1 MPIQAHSRIIY
12 VVLSLYIEIERS
24 CHIRRGQKQVSMLC
38 VYGKNYELTPHRSE
52 ITFTHVARY
61 VPSYE
66 CKFCSLCT
74 LLRACYVITT
84 YCTYSFIFCW
94 CGVISLFFCNSVR
107 VRWRHDSTELF
118 IFRGFLPPTFCAFSA
133 ASVGAFLKCRLFL

>member
-52 ITFTHVARY
+52 ITFTHVAWS
-61 VPSYE
+61 VPSSVNFVH
-66 CKFCSLCT
+66 CVRF
-74 LLRACYVITT
+74 YVH
-84 YCTYSFIFCW
+84 
-94 CGVISLFFCNSVR
+94 VM
-107 VRWRHDSTELF
+107 
-118 IFRGFLPPTFCAFSA
+118 
-133 ASVGAFLKCRLFL
+133 